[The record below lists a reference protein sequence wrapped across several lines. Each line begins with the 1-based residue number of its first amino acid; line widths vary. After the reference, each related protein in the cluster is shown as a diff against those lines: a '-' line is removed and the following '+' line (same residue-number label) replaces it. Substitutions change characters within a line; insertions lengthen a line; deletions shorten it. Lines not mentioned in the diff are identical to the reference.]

1 MNNSPRMA
9 LTKGRLEQDTISL
22 LEAAGLNMAS
32 LRTPSRKLIIQLPDF
47 PLDLILLKGPDVA
60 TYVEYGVADLGV
72 VGKDVLLEDPKPVY
86 EVLDLGFGICRM
98 AVAGPPEAADNPKK
112 HLRVASKYPRI
123 AREYFEGRGQS
134 VEIIRQQGSVE
145 LAPLMGL
152 ADVIVDI
159 VETGNTLRA
168 NGLIIL
174 EEIVPISAR
183 LVVNKISYKTR
194 RTEMNRLIDLM
205 EKQLNLQSQ
214 SGGLV

>member
-1 MNNSPRMA
+1 MNSDPRMA
-9 LTKGRLEQDTISL
+9 LTKGRLEQETIDL
-22 LEAAGLNMAS
+22 LEAAGLNMAPV
-32 LRTPSRKLIIQLPDF
+32 RTPTRKLILKVPEY
-47 PLDLILLKGPDVA
+47 PLELILLKGVDVA
-60 TYVEYGVADLGV
+60 TYVEYGVADVGV

-98 AVAGPPEAADNPKK
+98 AVAGPADMADFPKK

-123 AREYFEGRGQS
+123 ARDYFEGRGQS

-159 VETGNTLRA
+159 VETGNTLKA
-168 NGLIIL
+168 NGLVIL
-174 EEIVPISAR
+174 ADIVPISAR

-194 RTEMNRLIDLM
+194 RKEINHLIDLM
-205 EKQLNLQSQ
+205 EQEVMRK
-214 SGGLV
+214 GGKV